1 MTRRESMTH
10 FFLLFYHMILRW
22 SLVNFITG
30 RIISEYISSWG
41 LAWRFRISERGVFPS
56 MITLLI
62 RSYLINDDNQ
72 SMRVTLCVCA
82 STKKKAPR
90 HLHSARRTQC
100 TAHTGCT
107 TASEASDQHLCVCFT
122 PPVSSNL
129 LCTLYTWPLLSET
142 KIDPIATCVFVT
154 SLLLCHPLHK
164 FGDSSLNQMIFN
176 IICPST
182 SPQLTDQ
189 PLEIE

>member
-1 MTRRESMTH
+1 M
-10 FFLLFYHMILRW
+10 
-22 SLVNFITG
+22 
-30 RIISEYISSWG
+30 
-41 LAWRFRISERGVFPS
+41 FPLI
-56 MITLLI
+56 ITLLI

-82 STKKKAPR
+82 STKKKVPR
-90 HLHSARRTQC
+90 HLHSARHTQC
-100 TAHTGCT
+100 TANTVHNTHSAQHTQCT
-107 TASEASDQHLCVCFT
+107 AASEASDQHLCVCFT

-129 LCTLYTWPLLSET
+129 LCTPYTWPLLSET

-189 PLEIE
+189 PLE

>member
-1 MTRRESMTH
+1 MFCSK
-10 FFLLFYHMILRW
+10 
-22 SLVNFITG
+22 
-30 RIISEYISSWG
+30 
-41 LAWRFRISERGVFPS
+41 
-56 MITLLI
+56 ITLSI

-72 SMRVTLCVCA
+72 SMRVTLCVCVCKHEEKGSSPPA
-82 STKKKAPR
+82 
-90 HLHSARRTQC
+90 QC

-107 TASEASDQHLCVCFT
+107 ARTVHSAHSAQHAQCTAHTVHGTHSARHTGCTAASEASDQHLCVCFT

-129 LCTLYTWPLLSET
+129 LCTLYTWPPLSET

-182 SPQLTDQ
+182 SPQLTDK
-189 PLEIE
+189 PLE

>member
-1 MTRRESMTH
+1 M
-10 FFLLFYHMILRW
+10 
-22 SLVNFITG
+22 
-30 RIISEYISSWG
+30 
-41 LAWRFRISERGVFPS
+41 
-56 MITLLI
+56 MIT
-62 RSYLINDDNQ
+62 NQ
-72 SMRVTLCVCA
+72 CASPCVCVCKHKEKGSSPPA
-82 STKKKAPR
+82 VQGT
-90 HLHSARRTQC
+90 HSARHAQC

-107 TASEASDQHLCVCFT
+107 AASEASDQHLCVCFT

-154 SLLLCHPLHK
+154 SLLLCHSLHK
-164 FGDSSLNQMIFN
+164 VGDSSLNQMIFN

-189 PLEIE
+189 PLE

>member
-1 MTRRESMTH
+1 
-10 FFLLFYHMILRW
+10 
-22 SLVNFITG
+22 
-30 RIISEYISSWG
+30 
-41 LAWRFRISERGVFPS
+41 
-56 MITLLI
+56 
-62 RSYLINDDNQ
+62 
-72 SMRVTLCVCA
+72 MRVTLYVCA
-82 STKKKAPR
+82 STKKKVSR
-90 HLHSARRTQC
+90 HLHSAQHTVHGTHSARRTQC
-100 TAHTGCT
+100 TTRTVHSTHSAQHTQGARHAQYTAHTVHSAHSAQHAQCTAHTVHGTHSARHTGCT
-107 TASEASDQHLCVCFT
+107 AASEASDQHLCVCFT

-129 LCTLYTWPLLSET
+129 LCTLYTRPLLSET

-189 PLEIE
+189 PLE

>member
-1 MTRRESMTH
+1 M
-10 FFLLFYHMILRW
+10 
-22 SLVNFITG
+22 
-30 RIISEYISSWG
+30 
-41 LAWRFRISERGVFPS
+41 
-56 MITLLI
+56 MIT
-62 RSYLINDDNQ
+62 NQ
-72 SMRVTLCVCA
+72 CASPCVCVQA
-82 STKKKAPR
+82 RRKRFLATCTV
-90 HLHSARRTQC
+90 HGTHSARRAQC
-100 TAHTGCT
+100 TAHTVHSTHSAQHTGCT
-107 TASEASDQHLCVCFT
+107 AHRVHGTHSAQHTQGARQPLKPPINTCVCFT

-129 LCTLYTWPLLSET
+129 LCTLYTRPLLSET
-142 KIDPIATCVFVT
+142 KIDPIATCVFVA

>member
-1 MTRRESMTH
+1 M
-10 FFLLFYHMILRW
+10 
-22 SLVNFITG
+22 
-30 RIISEYISSWG
+30 
-41 LAWRFRISERGVFPS
+41 
-56 MITLLI
+56 
-62 RSYLINDDNQ
+62 
-72 SMRVTLCVCA
+72 CVCVQA
-82 STKKKAPR
+82 RRKRFLATCTVHGTQDARRTQCTTRTVHST
-90 HLHSARRTQC
+90 HSAQHTQC

-107 TASEASDQHLCVCFT
+107 AASEASDQHLCVCFT

-129 LCTLYTWPLLSET
+129 LCTLYTRPLLSET

-189 PLEIE
+189 PLE

>member
-1 MTRRESMTH
+1 M
-10 FFLLFYHMILRW
+10 
-22 SLVNFITG
+22 
-30 RIISEYISSWG
+30 
-41 LAWRFRISERGVFPS
+41 
-56 MITLLI
+56 MIT
-62 RSYLINDDNQ
+62 NQ
-72 SMRVTLCVCA
+72 CASPCVCVQA
-82 STKKKAPR
+82 RRKRFLATCTVHSTHR
-90 HLHSARRTQC
+90 VHGTHSAQRTQC

-107 TASEASDQHLCVCFT
+107 AASEASDQHLCVCFT

-129 LCTLYTWPLLSET
+129 LCTLYTRPLLSET
-142 KIDPIATCVFVT
+142 KTDPIATCVFVT

-189 PLEIE
+189 PLE

>member
-1 MTRRESMTH
+1 MCKHEEK
-10 FFLLFYHMILRW
+10 
-22 SLVNFITG
+22 G
-30 RIISEYISSWG
+30 SSPP
-41 LAWRFRISERGVFPS
+41 A
-56 MITLLI
+56 
-62 RSYLINDDNQ
+62 
-72 SMRVTLCVCA
+72 
-82 STKKKAPR
+82 
-90 HLHSARRTQC
+90 QC

-107 TASEASDQHLCVCFT
+107 ARTVHSAHSAQHAQCTAHTVHGTHSARHTGCTAASEASDQHLCVCFT

-176 IICPST
+176 IMSIYYSST
-182 SPQLTDQ
+182 HRSAPRIMRLVTYDCTQDDLVSAFCTSLCILCCLFRELQ
-189 PLEIE
+189 K

>member
-1 MTRRESMTH
+1 M
-10 FFLLFYHMILRW
+10 
-22 SLVNFITG
+22 
-30 RIISEYISSWG
+30 
-41 LAWRFRISERGVFPS
+41 FRSKIALS
-56 MITLLI
+56 I

-72 SMRVTLCVCA
+72 LMRVTLCVCA
-82 STKKKAPR
+82 STKKKVPR
-90 HLHSARRTQC
+90 HLHSARHTQC
-100 TAHTGCT
+100 RAHTVHGAHLVHSSLRSLRSTPVCVFH
-107 TASEASDQHLCVCFT
+107 TA
-122 PPVSSNL
+122 PVSSNL